1 MIRSARK
8 SKLTRP
14 INQLTFICKKSECTN
29 VNIEV
34 FDVDQTRPERGEFAQ
49 QVSDEFLGEDEI
61 FVENQGDD
69 NEVDHNLDDMII
81 ADKPMEIT
89 DEIIESRENINDKKD
104 NGEVSNAD
112 KVDLTEVEETA
123 DEIMENNDYNDT
135 VHNNGEIINADEID
149 ENIVD
154 MEDVKQEE
162 TVERH
167 QEDEQAP
174 RRSARNRAKPKVDYN
189 ETHSSG
195 RRRTRRR

>member
-1 MIRSARK
+1 M
-8 SKLTRP
+8 
-14 INQLTFICKKSECTN
+14 
-29 VNIEV
+29 
-34 FDVDQTRPERGEFAQ
+34 
-49 QVSDEFLGEDEI
+49 
-61 FVENQGDD
+61 ENQGDD

-189 ETHSSG
+189 EMHSS